1 MSNEQLYETC
11 LYKMILWERRESMDL
26 KVDKGFDEMNFDEI
40 VNTEGGLVLT
50 TGAMI
55 AIGCFAVGGIIGYAW
70 AKSE

>member
-1 MSNEQLYETC
+1 
-11 LYKMILWERRESMDL
+11 MDL